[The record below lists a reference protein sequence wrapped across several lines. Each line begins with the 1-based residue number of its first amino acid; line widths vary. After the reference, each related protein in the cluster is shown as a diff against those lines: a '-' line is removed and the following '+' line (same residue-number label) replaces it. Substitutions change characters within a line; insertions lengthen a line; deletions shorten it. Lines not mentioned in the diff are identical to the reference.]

1 MFRGSL
7 FWDTVLYNLRSTPCQ
22 PKTTVDA
29 QGIGDGVGTTVQK
42 VWGMRWDGNKMV
54 EWGGDGTHRE
64 RDSTGGAEMISIP
77 CRSLHTGLWPTQ
89 YGRCRKHKE
98 RNTDKITVSREC
110 TANKQECYIG
120 KNYKQLRA
128 RTDNEPLVHFS
139 CTQLREW

>member
-1 MFRGSL
+1 VAVARCLGAHFFGTQCRIIYEAHPIS
-7 FWDTVLYNLRSTPCQ
+7 
-22 PKTTVDA
+22 PKP
-29 QGIGDGVGTTVQK
+29 QLMHGESGMGTTVQK

-54 EWGGDGTHRE
+54 EWGGDGTHRD

-128 RTDNEPLVHFS
+128 
-139 CTQLREW
+139 CTAIHN